1 MTATTLEALNQ
12 ADVHPVIEMTQ
23 PPAKLLPWL
32 QDKGSLTLKLK
43 ALCRRFEV
51 ELLQE
56 GVGPAV
62 QPGPGWEL
70 GQPIWQRVVLLK
82 LDGVPWVYA
91 ITEVPRATLECSEID
106 FPNLGNQPLGERLF
120 ASVNLVRGPLQVCR
134 YGERSSAGTQAKRLG
149 YPVAEGLWGRQ
160 REFELAGRS
169 LRVSEVFLPPAYE
182 TLLLSA

>member
-12 ADVHPVIEMTQ
+12 ADVHPVIDLTL
-23 PPAKLLPWL
+23 PPGKLLPWL

-51 ELLQE
+51 EPLQE
-56 GVGPAV
+56 GVGPAL
-62 QPGPGWEL
+62 QPGPGWDL
-70 GQPIWQRVVLLK
+70 GQSLWQRVVLLK

-91 ITEVPRATLECSEID
+91 ITEVPGSTLASSTID

-120 ASVNLVRGPLQVCR
+120 ASGSLVRGPLQVCR
-134 YGERSSAGTQAKRLG
+134 YGGRSSASLQAKKLG
-149 YPVAEGLWGRQ
+149 YPVADGLWGRQ
-160 REFELAGRS
+160 REFELEGQS
-169 LRVSEVFLPPAYE
+169 LRVSEVFLPPAYQ